1 MSRLLR
7 RRPTPG
13 PALAAFVLVLALGGT
28 ALASGGDNP
37 PTAKKGHHHA
47 LTAKRVHKIVAR
59 YVKHH
64 PGPRGRRGATGAA
77 GAAGAAGA
85 KGAPGS
91 PGPAGQNGSG
101 EVFTVFGDPAALA
114 PGEGD
119 TAFVD
124 CPAGMV
130 ATGGGYITGDDSD
143 QGFFDDPD
151 IVVEESD
158 SGGNQWVVFAEN
170 DGDGSGHNADAVVIA
185 HAVCSPGRNITP
197 TNVQARH
204 RRSLP

>member
-28 ALASGGDNP
+28 ALASGGGSP
-37 PTAKKGHHHA
+37 AAPKGGHHHA

-64 PGPRGRRGATGAA
+64 PGPRGRRGATGSA
-77 GAAGAAGA
+77 GATGATGA
-85 KGAPGS
+85 HGS
-91 PGPAGQNGSG
+91 QGPAGQNGSG
-101 EVFTVFGDPAALA
+101 AVYSVFGEPAPLA

-143 QGFFDDPD
+143 EGFFDDPD

-158 SGGNQWVVFAEN
+158 SGRTQWVVFAQN
-170 DGDGSGHNADAVVIA
+170 DGDGSGHN
-185 HAVCSPGRNITP
+185 S
-197 TNVQARH
+197 
-204 RRSLP
+204 